1 MQYPEDVPLLEYEI
15 MFPDLKAVYH
25 PSLAA
30 LALALL
36 KHTSSLPVLVDFLYS
51 THYDI
56 KVPYRA
62 LELYGEEAVPAI
74 KSIVDKASDK
84 VMVNALRKVLQQ
96 ISHKQLSLEN
106 VLETIQKYNAETV
119 PKSDLLS
126 CLEAV
131 KNYPDNVLV
140 KTALFKWIPQ
150 QTDMEVKSRA
160 IEVFW
165 AWKAS
170 SDVADFCAEH
180 LHYYD
185 KENNIGLSE
194 PAFKVFSAHTG

>member
-1 MQYPEDVPLLEYEI
+1 

-36 KHTSSLPVLVDFLYS
+36 KSKSSLPVLINFLYS

-62 LELYGEEAVPAI
+62 LELYGEEAASAI
-74 KSIVDKASDK
+74 TSIVDKTTDRAMANS
-84 VMVNALRKVLQQ
+84 LRKVLQQ
-96 ISHKQLSLEN
+96 ISRKQMSLDS
-106 VLETIQKYNAETV
+106 VLESIEKYDPESM

-140 KTALFKWIPQ
+140 KTMLFKWIPL
-150 QTDMEVKSRA
+150 QTDMEIKSRA
-160 IEVFW
+160 IEIFW
-165 AWKAS
+165 SWKVS
-170 SDVADFCAEH
+170 GDIADFCAEH
-180 LHYYD
+180 LQYYD
-185 KENNIGLSE
+185 KENNINLSE

>member
-1 MQYPEDVPLLEYEI
+1 
-15 MFPDLKAVYH
+15 MFPDSKAVYH

-36 KHTSSLPVLVDFLYS
+36 RNKTSLPVLVNFLYS

-74 KSIVDKASDK
+74 SSIVDKTSDRS
-84 VMVNALRKVLQQ
+84 MANSLRKVLQQ
-96 ISHKQLSLEN
+96 ISHKQMSLDN

-131 KNYPDNVLV
+131 KNYTDNLLV
-140 KTALFKWIPQ
+140 KATLFKWIPL
-150 QTDMEVKSRA
+150 QTDMEIKSRA

-165 AWKAS
+165 SWKAS
-170 SDVADFCAEH
+170 TDVADFCAEH
-180 LHYYD
+180 LQYYD
-185 KENNIGLSE
+185 KENNVNLSE